1 MEIYLKKVSQQHVGP
16 PQLAVPPPKTVSPA
30 FPVLDLLLLLPQ
42 LLKPLH
48 HLPQTAPT
56 SRERAPH
63 AIHPRYMWMRLIIMG
78 LTIISFRRSVPGAH
92 VDSLPKSLQ
101 TSLLLPF
108 LRLSILLVSALISGS
123 GKFQEVIKCDK
134 IDINAISF
142 CSQIMEIKTVSTRP
156 CWENHLHRPAVD
168 LHGHCHG
175 HFHQVVFN

>member
-56 SRERAPH
+56 SRERALH
-63 AIHPRYMWMRLIIMG
+63 AIHPRYMRTRLIIMG
-78 LTIISFRRSVPGAH
+78 LTIFSLRRSVPGAH

-123 GKFQEVIKCDK
+123 GKFQEAIKCDK

-142 CSQIMEIKTVSTRP
+142 CSQIMEIKTVSTGP
-156 CWENHLHRPAVD
+156 CWENHLHRLVID
-168 LHGHCHG
+168 LHGHRHG
-175 HFHQVVFN
+175 HLHQVYH

>member
-16 PQLAVPPPKTVSPA
+16 PQLAAPPPKTVSPA

-56 SRERAPH
+56 SRERALH
-63 AIHPRYMWMRLIIMG
+63 AIHPRYMTTRLIIMR
-78 LTIISFRRSVPGAH
+78 LTIISLCRSVPGAL

-123 GKFQEVIKCDK
+123 GKFQEVIKCNK

-142 CSQIMEIKTVSTRP
+142 CSQIMEIKTVSTGP
-156 CWENHLHRPAVD
+156 CWENHLHRLVID
-168 LHGHCHG
+168 LHGHRHG
-175 HFHQVVFN
+175 HLHQVCH

>member
-16 PQLAVPPPKTVSPA
+16 PQLAVPPPKTASPA

-56 SRERAPH
+56 SRERALH
-63 AIHPRYMWMRLIIMG
+63 AIHPRYMRLRIIG
-78 LTIISFRRSVPGAH
+78 LTIISLCRNVPGAH

-123 GKFQEVIKCDK
+123 GKFQEAIKCDK
-134 IDINAISF
+134 IDNNPISF

-156 CWENHLHRPAVD
+156 CWENHLHRLVID
-168 LHGHCHG
+168 LHGHRHG
-175 HFHQVVFN
+175 HLHQVCHW